1 MFKLR
6 TTGWAFV
13 HQLIGAD
20 FAGVAIFSVH
30 SVEIGCVSKKIK

>member
-1 MFKLR
+1 VFKLR

-20 FAGVAIFSVH
+20 FAGVTIFSVH
-30 SVEIGCVSKKIK
+30 ERDIGCVSEKVQ

>member
-20 FAGVAIFSVH
+20 FAGVTIFSVH
-30 SVEIGCVSKKIK
+30 MADIGHASEKVQ